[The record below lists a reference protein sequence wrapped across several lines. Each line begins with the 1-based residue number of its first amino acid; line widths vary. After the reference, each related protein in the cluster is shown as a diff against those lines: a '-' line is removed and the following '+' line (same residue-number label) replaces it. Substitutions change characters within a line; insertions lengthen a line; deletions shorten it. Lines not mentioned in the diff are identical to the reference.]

1 MKTLRCTS
9 ISAIAVTAMLLLM
22 LTPTNGYVCPSGGYF
37 CLNEEQY
44 AWCNPDS
51 LGSPTVWTCETGNIC
66 KCGTCTS
73 SFGPCNWAFE
83 DINGSCTGSAGS
95 VIADWS
101 NLRRSLS
108 AVYARLPSH
117 HLPFSLAFNASA
129 WEDELRALTKMDFY
143 DDPTLHVPSDP
154 RNYKC
159 SLHQAVQ
166 YDTNPSQLWIGKP
179 AEPVS
184 LGGSGAKEYPRLPDA
199 FLSMYLAYAMDQY
212 GV

>member
-1 MKTLRCTS
+1 
-9 ISAIAVTAMLLLM
+9 
-22 LTPTNGYVCPSGGYF
+22 
-37 CLNEEQY
+37 
-44 AWCNPDS
+44 
-51 LGSPTVWTCETGNIC
+51 
-66 KCGTCTS
+66 
-73 SFGPCNWAFE
+73 
-83 DINGSCTGSAGS
+83 
-95 VIADWS
+95 
-101 NLRRSLS
+101 
-108 AVYARLPSH
+108 
-117 HLPFSLAFNASA
+117 
-129 WEDELRALTKMDFY
+129 MDFY